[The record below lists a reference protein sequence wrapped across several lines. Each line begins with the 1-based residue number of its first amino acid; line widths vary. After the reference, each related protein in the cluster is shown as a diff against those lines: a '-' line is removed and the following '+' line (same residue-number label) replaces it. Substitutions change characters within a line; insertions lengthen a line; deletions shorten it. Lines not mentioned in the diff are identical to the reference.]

1 MTVRRINRREI
12 IVPQLL
18 NSAATTP
25 RSSAYPTPRSSAYPS
40 AYPSEDEGDAPPK
53 RAGSFPFLSLPS
65 ELRNKIYSLVFSEAS
80 PILDLDPTIF
90 KAFHRTQM
98 FAIFK
103 VSRQVYREATHH
115 FFSTHTFRLFPT
127 YPGRYFKTKRPLLA
141 RVPTSYRESITSL
154 ELRLGPGWNNP
165 PRGWVVNDTL
175 GLEDCT
181 SVRVLKIFVECD
193 PSDAIFK
200 GFRKSEGFYERFCA
214 NLLDEVLKRVPSIKV
229 VEFDAYTSVKRNGDM
244 MCGLEAVAAKYEGK
258 VVSWSSE
265 RWEKESEQ
273 LWLDALLIH
282 AASQRMSKTITV
294 LA

>member
-1 MTVRRINRREI
+1 MMTIRRINRREI

-18 NSAATTP
+18 DSAAT
-25 RSSAYPTPRSSAYPS
+25 TPRSSAYPS

-53 RAGSFPFLSLPS
+53 KVGKFPFLSLPS
-65 ELRNKIYSLVFSEAS
+65 ELRNKIYSLVFSEAL

-90 KAFHRTQM
+90 KIFHRTQM
-98 FAIFK
+98 FAIFR
-103 VSRQVYREATHH
+103 VSRQFYREAPHH

-141 RVPTSYRESITSL
+141 RVPASYRKSITSL

-165 PRGWVVNDTL
+165 PRGWVVNDAL

-200 GFRKSEGFYERFCA
+200 GFRKSEGFYEGFCA

-229 VEFDAYTSVKRNGDM
+229 VEFDAYTSVKRTGDM
-244 MCGLEAVAAKYEGK
+244 MAGLEAVTAKYEGK

-282 AASQRMSKTITV
+282 AASQKMSKTAAV